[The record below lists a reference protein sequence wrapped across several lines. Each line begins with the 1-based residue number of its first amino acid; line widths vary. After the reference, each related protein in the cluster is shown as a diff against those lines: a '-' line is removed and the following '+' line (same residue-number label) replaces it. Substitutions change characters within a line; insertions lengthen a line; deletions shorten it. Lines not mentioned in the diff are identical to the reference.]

1 VAATT
6 QAKAPPPPFLRRA
19 RRWARE
25 NLFGS
30 VGNTLLTVI
39 TSLILG
45 FLLYQILRFVFVTAD
60 WSVIEANRRL
70 LFLGRFPAG
79 EEWRIWPPI
88 FVISA
93 LAGLTWGLWSRLDRQ
108 MAIILAVGLALVFV
122 FLAEG
127 DVAILTAVSVALT
140 GLGYVLAQARLRR
153 SHYLAVARQLVVA
166 GWLLTFPLAII
177 LLVRFDGVDPS
188 RWGGFHL
195 NILLAVV
202 GIIASFPLGV
212 LLALGRT
219 SSFPVLRVA
228 STAYIELVRGVPLI
242 TILLMAWFVLPK
254 FLPSFALPIFA
265 PDGLDKMELVYRVM
279 LAFTLFSAAYVAEAV
294 RGGLQAV
301 PRGQVEAAKAL
312 GLGTV
317 ATLGFIVLP
326 QALRAVLPALVGQF
340 ISLFK
345 DTSLVFIVGGLTDLL
360 ASGRAV
366 TAQAEFFGRQKEAL
380 LFVGV
385 VFWIV
390 AFSMSRMSQ
399 RLERTLG
406 VGER

>member
-1 VAATT
+1 MQVKEPTPLT
-6 QAKAPPPPFLRRA
+6 MRRA
-19 RRWARE
+19 RRWARD

-30 VGNTLLTVI
+30 VGNTLLTVV

-45 FLLYQILRFVFVTAD
+45 FALYQVLRFVFVTAD
-60 WSVIEANRRL
+60 WSVIETNRRL

-88 FVISA
+88 MVASA
-93 LAGLTWGLWSRLDRQ
+93 LAGLSWGLWSRLDRQ
-108 MAIILAVGLALVFV
+108 MAIALAAGIALI
-122 FLAEG
+122 FLSGFIPNLISIAEG
-127 DVAILTAVSVALT
+127 DAAILTAVAVALA
-140 GLGYVLAQARLRR
+140 GLGYVLARVRLTGSR
-153 SHYLAVARQLVVA
+153 YLAVARRVIVA

-177 LLVRFDGVDPS
+177 LLVAFGGVDPS
-188 RWGGFHL
+188 LWGGFHL
-195 NILLAVV
+195 NVLVALVA
-202 GIIASFPLGV
+202 IIASFPLGV

-219 SSFPVLRVA
+219 SSYPVLRVA

-242 TILLMAWFVLPK
+242 TILLVAWLVLPD
-254 FLPSFALPIFA
+254 FLPSFA
-265 PDGLDKMELVYRVM
+265 GLNDMKLVYRVM
-279 LAFTLFSAAYVAEAV
+279 VGFTLFSAAYVAEAV

-301 PRGQVEAAKAL
+301 PRGQVEAAQAL

-317 ATLGFIVLP
+317 TILGFIVLP
-326 QALRAVLPALVGQF
+326 QALRAVIPALVGQF

-345 DTSLVFIVGGLTDLL
+345 DTSLVFVVGLIDLL
-360 ASGRAV
+360 TAGRDI
-366 TAQAEFFGRQKEAL
+366 TDQPGFFGRQKEAL
-380 LFVGV
+380 LFVAV